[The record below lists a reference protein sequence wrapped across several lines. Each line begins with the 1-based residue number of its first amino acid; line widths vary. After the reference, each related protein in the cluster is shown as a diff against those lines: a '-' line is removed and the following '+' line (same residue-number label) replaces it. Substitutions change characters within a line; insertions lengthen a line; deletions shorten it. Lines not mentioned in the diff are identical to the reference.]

1 MSILQLINHPKT
13 FLKDNAVWV
22 ANEFAWQAKGVANT
36 KIWPVTLR
44 PTKNKSCKKHDGTV
58 MSCWEIGIAKDHD
71 MALAYYLPYIPNQTK
86 EMTIDNKARLF
97 LTDTLD
103 GCTFA
108 YNGGGTAK
116 VAHINYTLGHVEG
129 EKIDQGEIDREV
141 NRLFPAGDASTL
153 KKADYQ
159 TATVGNVTVIGALRD
174 TGAWEF
180 IYQKRDYKGV
190 SLMTQDFELV
200 SVHRVR

>member
-1 MSILQLINHPKT
+1 VSILQLINHPKT

-22 ANEFAWQAKGVANT
+22 ANEFAWQAKGAAST

-44 PTKNKSCKKHDGTV
+44 STKNKSCKNHDGAA
-58 MSCWEIGIAKDHD
+58 MPCWEIGIAKDHD
-71 MALAYYLPYIPNQTK
+71 MALAYYLPYVKNQTK
-86 EMTIDNKARLF
+86 EMTINSKARLF

-116 VAHINYTLGHVEG
+116 VAHLNYTLGHVDDA
-129 EKIDQGEIDREV
+129 KIDQAEIDQEV
-141 NRLFPAGDASTL
+141 NRLFPTGAATL
-153 KKADYQ
+153 TKDDYQ
-159 TATVGNVTVIGALRD
+159 TATMSNVTVIGVLRD

-180 IYQKRDYKGV
+180 IYQKRDYTG
-190 SLMTQDFELV
+190 LGHTAQNFELV

>member
-44 PTKNKSCKKHDGTV
+44 STKNKSCKKHDGAV

-71 MALAYYLPYIPNQTK
+71 MALAYYLPYVKNHTK
-86 EMTIDNKARLF
+86 EMTINSKARLF

-108 YNGGGTAK
+108 YNGGGAAK
-116 VAHINYTLGHVEG
+116 VAHLNYTLGHVDDA
-129 EKIDQGEIDREV
+129 KIDQTEIDQEV
-141 NRLFPAGDASTL
+141 NRLFPTGASTL
-153 KKADYQ
+153 KKGDYQ
-159 TATVGNVTVIGALRD
+159 TATMSNVTVIGVLRD

-180 IYQKRDYKGV
+180 IYQKRDYKG
-190 SLMTQDFELV
+190 LGHTAQDFELV

>member
-22 ANEFAWQAKGVANT
+22 ANEFAFQAMGVANT
-36 KIWPVTLR
+36 KVWPVTLR
-44 PTKNKSCKKHDGTV
+44 PTQKKSCKKHDGTV
-58 MSCWEIGIAKDHD
+58 MPCLEIGIAKDHD
-71 MALAYYLPYIPNQTK
+71 MALAYYLPYIQNRTK

-116 VAHINYTLGHVEG
+116 VAHLNYTLGHVEG
-129 EKIDQGEIDREV
+129 EKIDQGEIDQEV
-141 NRLFPAGDASTL
+141 NRLFPTGATTL

-159 TATVGNVTVIGALRD
+159 TATAGNVTVIGVLRD

-180 IYQKRDYKGV
+180 IAQKRDYKGV
-190 SLMTQDFELV
+190 SLTTQDFELV

>member
-1 MSILQLINHPKT
+1 MSILQLIKHPKT

-22 ANEFAWQAKGVANT
+22 ANEFAWQATGVANT
-36 KIWPVTLR
+36 KVWPVTLR
-44 PTKNKSCKKHDGTV
+44 RTKNKSCKTHDGAD
-58 MSCWEIGIAKDHD
+58 MPCWEIGIAKDHD
-71 MALAYYLPYIPNQTK
+71 MALAYYLPYVKNRTK

-116 VAHINYTLGHVEG
+116 VAHINYTLGQVDDA
-129 EKIDQGEIDREV
+129 KIDQGEIDQEV
-141 NRLFPAGDASTL
+141 NRLFPTGASTL
-153 KKADYQ
+153 KKGDYQ
-159 TATVGNVTVIGALRD
+159 TATMSNVTVIGVLRE

-180 IYQKRDYKGV
+180 VYQKRDYKG
-190 SLMTQDFELV
+190 LGHTTQDFELV